1 MIRDGLLAL
10 EEEARLDGA
19 GCSEAGGMGTKQ
31 IIGIAVG
38 AAAGFL
44 IGYLGRCAG
53 GTA

>member
-1 MIRDGLLAL
+1 
-10 EEEARLDGA
+10 
-19 GCSEAGGMGTKQ
+19 MGIKQ

-38 AAAGFL
+38 ALAGWL